1 MTLNAVSETELL
13 DPKKNRLDYGTLLMP
28 PDRYA
33 LTHAVATTYSLDLFT
48 LLAIPV
54 ALFYSKVLD
63 GRFEDDR
70 FDVLE
75 SIQKTAGILSI
86 YCQKG
91 KIKVPRKFNWL
102 FAYLED
108 AIHEVV
114 PKDHVSSFHPKI
126 WLLRFHKAQQV
137 IYRLIVLSR
146 NLTFDRSWDLAMHVD
161 GVLTQQVHTG
171 NLPLVDFMRYLFK
184 VKRPAGASTILNEL
198 GYVNFETPEGFKRLT
213 LHPIGIDGYQT
224 YKNPV
229 GERLFDK
236 LLIISPFV
244 DTTTLKKMHQNC
256 LANKMLV
263 SREEELQ
270 KIPPSVL
277 DGFQSHF
284 LSRRIV
290 DGENFEDLDESDLE
304 PRRQQLHA
312 KLFVGVHGGCSHW
325 FLGSANCTDPAFTRN
340 IEFMLGLEG
349 ESKMVGP
356 EAVLSSLMNSDGN
369 SVIFEPYEPV
379 NVNPEPP
386 EAQNTRELIRRLE
399 YDLVNTSLTGKVLPR
414 KNTQNFDLHLVIDTR
429 KTSWVKEITVRLA
442 PLNAAKNSCI
452 IMPGILNELSY
463 ENLSEVELSI
473 FAVIDI
479 FHKGHMAASFIVK
492 MQVAFPETR
501 KDKILK
507 NLIAS
512 RETFYKYLNF
522 IISDN
527 PYHADTIISNS
538 NGDRDSNQ
546 GIYGPSFAE
555 LPIFEHLLLTASRAP
570 SKLKSIDKLIQRL
583 KDEDGNDA
591 DRIIPEEFITLWN
604 EFRQLAGIK

>member
-1 MTLNAVSETELL
+1 MTLNAVSETEML

-28 PDRYA
+28 PDRYE

-108 AIHEVV
+108 AICEIV

-146 NLTFDRSWDLAMHVD
+146 NLTFDRSWDLAMQVD
-161 GVLTQQVHTG
+161 GVLAKQVHTS
-171 NLPLVDFMRYLFK
+171 NLPLVDFLRYLFK
-184 VKRPAGASTILNEL
+184 VRRPAGANTILNEL

-224 YKNPV
+224 YKNPLS
-229 GERLFDK
+229 GRPFDK
-236 LLIISPFV
+236 LLIVSPFV
-244 DTTTLKKMHQNC
+244 DRTTLKKLHQNC
-256 LANKMLV
+256 PSSKTLI

-270 KIPPSVL
+270 KIPHEVL
-277 DGFQSHF
+277 DGFQSYF

-290 DGENFEDLDESDLE
+290 DGENFEDSDESDLE
-304 PRRQQLHA
+304 PKQQQLHA
-312 KLFVGVHGGCSHW
+312 KLFVGEHRGRTHW

-340 IEFMLGLEG
+340 IEFMVGLEG
-349 ESKMVGP
+349 ENKTVGS
-356 EAVLSSLMNSDGN
+356 EAALWALLNAKGD

-379 NVNPEPP
+379 NENKDA
-386 EAQNTRELIRRLE
+386 EAENIRQLIRRLE
-399 YDLVNTSLTGKVLPR
+399 YDLVNASLTGKVLAR
-414 KNTQNFDLHLVIDTR
+414 KNTQNFDLHLLMDTR
-429 KTSWVKEITVRLA
+429 NTSWEKEITVRLA
-442 PLNAAKNSCI
+442 PLNAAKNSRI
-452 IMPGILNELSY
+452 IRPGALDELLF
-463 ENLSEVELSI
+463 ENLSEVDLSI
-473 FAVIDI
+473 FAVINI
-479 FHKGHMAASFIVK
+479 FHKGVLAASFIVK
-492 MQVAFPETR
+492 MQVVFPETR

-512 RETFYKYLNF
+512 SEAFYKYLNF

-527 PYHADTIISNS
+527 PYLADTIIKNS
-538 NGDRDSNQ
+538 NGNLDPHQAS
-546 GIYGPSFAE
+546 YGQSFAE
-555 LPIFEHLLLTASRAP
+555 LPIFEHLLMTASRAP
-570 SKLKSIDKLIQRL
+570 SKLKSIDRLIQRL
-583 KDEDGNDA
+583 KDEDGNEA
-591 DRIIPEEFITLWN
+591 DRIIPEEFIALWN